1 MKQQDREFEEK
12 VVQID
17 RITRVV
23 AGGRRMRFRAMVVVG
38 NRKGNVGFGIAKA
51 NEVPIAI
58 SKAVTAA
65 KKNLISVPLVND
77 TISYEITYSFGSTKI
92 FLKPAS
98 IGTGLI
104 AGTAVR
110 TVLELVGIKN
120 ILSKI
125 YGSTNKI
132 NAVQA
137 AYLALKNMSTKEHI
151 MASRRIS

>member
-137 AYLALKNMSTKEHI
+137 AYLALKNMST
-151 MASRRIS
+151 

>member
-77 TISYEITYSFGSTKI
+77 TISYEVTYSFGSTKI